1 MSIPKLVPSPIR
13 RRMSSSLPR
22 VMVAGLLSLGL
33 TAGADKLPGKTPAMT
48 SAKPGSASSSQ
59 AGSADEGLRLV
70 GEILG
75 SATEPLNAL
84 KFTTDLSD
92 RVGARLA
99 GSVGAERAVAWA
111 LSAMQSA
118 GLSNVRKEPV
128 RVPRWL
134 RGEESAE
141 ILGETVQPLHIAAL
155 GGSVGTRLAG
165 QDSVTPIEA
174 EVVAVDSFEALAKL
188 GDAARGRIVLF
199 NKEMARTRDFDGYRD
214 VVALRSRGAAQA
226 AKVGAVAVLVR
237 STGTGFH
244 RQPHTGAMRY
254 DEGGVRIPAAALA
267 AEDAEILARR
277 LRAGEKVR
285 VRLRMSARFDG
296 EADSWNVVGEVPGR
310 ERADEIV
317 LLGAHLDSWDLGS
330 GALDDG
336 AGCGL
341 VIDTARRM
349 AQAARATPSRA
360 PRRTVRVVLFMN
372 EELGLSGARAYA
384 ATHRGELDRHVAAME
399 ADSGAGAAYAYRVT
413 GGPTAQTLVQ
423 GWLSPFAKLLPQ
435 EVTVVDEYGADLM
448 PLQAAGVPV
457 VGVAQDVSDY
467 FEWHHTAGDTV
478 DKIRPREFAQAQAAF
493 AALAYAAA
501 NAEAKLP
508 PSPKPSRF

>member
-1 MSIPKLVPSPIR
+1 MPRSPR
-13 RRMSSSLPR
+13 WVL
-22 VMVAGLLSLGL
+22 AGLLSFGL
-33 TAGADKLPGKTPAMT
+33 TAQADKPPAPTPGAPTLAAAM
-48 SAKPGSASSSQ
+48 
-59 AGSADEGLRLV
+59 ADGGPQLV
-70 GEILG
+70 SEILG
-75 SATEPLNAL
+75 AAVEPMSAYKLTA
-84 KFTTDLSD
+84 DLSD

-99 GSVGAERAVAWA
+99 GSAGAEQAVAWA
-111 LSAMQSA
+111 LAAMGSA
-118 GLSNVRKEPV
+118 GLSNVRREPV
-128 RVPRWL
+128 RVPRWI

-141 ILGETVQPLHIAAL
+141 ILGETVQPLRIATL
-155 GGSVGTRLAG
+155 GGSVGTRVAG
-165 QDSVTPIEA
+165 QDRVTPIEA
-174 EVVAVDSFEALAKL
+174 EVVEVDSFEALTKL
-188 GDAARGRIVLF
+188 GEAARGRIVLF

-226 AKVGAVAVLVR
+226 AKVGALAVLVR

-267 AEDAEILARR
+267 AEDAEILHRR

-285 VRLRMSARFDG
+285 VRLRLSARLDG
-296 EADSWNVVGEVPGR
+296 EVDSWNVVGEVPGR
-310 ERADEIV
+310 DRADEIV

-341 VIDTARRM
+341 VIDTARRL

-384 ATHRGELDRHVAAME
+384 AAHREELNRHVAAME
-399 ADSGAGAAYAYRVT
+399 ADSGAGVAFGYRVT
-413 GGPTAQTLVQ
+413 GGAAAQTLVQ
-423 GWLSPFAKLLPQ
+423 GWLAPFAKLVPQ
-435 EVTVVDEYGADLM
+435 EVTLVEEWGADLM
-448 PLQAAGVPV
+448 PLQAVGVPV

-478 DKIRPREFAQAQAAF
+478 DKIRPRDFAQAQAAF

-501 NAEAKLP
+501 NAGARLP

>member
-1 MSIPKLVPSPIR
+1 
-13 RRMSSSLPR
+13 
-22 VMVAGLLSLGL
+22 VAGLLSLVC
-33 TAGADKLPGKTPAMT
+33 AAQADKPPAPAARPPSSEAEKGAPGP
-48 SAKPGSASSSQ
+48 
-59 AGSADEGLRLV
+59 RLV
-70 GEILG
+70 SEIL
-75 SATEPLNAL
+75 ATSVEPMSAL
-84 KFTTDLSD
+84 KLTSDLAD

-99 GSVGAERAVAWA
+99 GSPGAERAVAWA
-111 LSAMQSA
+111 VAAMQSA
-118 GLSNVRKEPV
+118 GLSKVRREPV

-141 ILGETVQPLHIAAL
+141 LLGETVQPLRIATL
-155 GGSVGTRLAG
+155 GGSVGTRAPG
-165 QDSVTPIEA
+165 KDEVTPLEA
-174 EVVAVDSFEALAKL
+174 EVVEVDSFEALSKL
-188 GDAARGRIVLF
+188 GEAARGRIVLF

-254 DEGGVRIPAAALA
+254 DDGGVRIPAAALA
-267 AEDAEILARR
+267 AEDAEILHRR
-277 LRAGEKVR
+277 LRSGEKVR
-285 VRLRMSARFDG
+285 VRLRLSARLDG
-296 EADSWNVVGEVPGR
+296 EVDSFNVVGEVPGR
-310 ERADEIV
+310 ERAEELV

-341 VIDTARRM
+341 VIDTARRL
-349 AQAARATPSRA
+349 AQAARLGPGLA

-384 ATHRGELDRHVAAME
+384 AAHRDELPRHVAAME
-399 ADSGAGAAYAYRVT
+399 ADSGAGAAFGYRVT
-413 GGPTAQTLVQ
+413 GGPAAQSLVQ
-423 GWLSPFAKLLPQ
+423 SWLVPFAKLVPQ
-435 EVTVVDEYGADLM
+435 EVTTVEEWGADLM

-478 DKIRPREFAQAQAAF
+478 DKIRPRDYAQAQAAF

-501 NAEAKLP
+501 NAEARLP

>member
-1 MSIPKLVPSPIR
+1 MPGPLD
-13 RRMSSSLPR
+13 
-22 VMVAGLLSLGL
+22 AG
-33 TAGADKLPGKTPAMT
+33 P
-48 SAKPGSASSSQ
+48 
-59 AGSADEGLRLV
+59 RLV
-70 GEILG
+70 SEILAAPVEPM
-75 SATEPLNAL
+75 SAFKLTS
-84 KFTTDLSD
+84 DLAD

-99 GSVGAERAVAWA
+99 GSPGAERAVAWA
-111 LSAMQSA
+111 LGAMQGA
-118 GLSNVRKEPV
+118 GLQNVHREPV

-141 ILGETVQPLHIAAL
+141 LLGETVQPLHIAAL
-155 GGSVGTRLAG
+155 GGSVGTRVAG
-165 QDSVTPIEA
+165 QDKVVPIEA
-174 EVVAVDSFEALAKL
+174 EIVEVDSFEALAKL
-188 GDAARGRIVLF
+188 GEAVRGRIVLF

-226 AKVGAVAVLVR
+226 AKLGALAVLVR

-267 AEDAEILARR
+267 AEDAELLHRR
-277 LRAGEKVR
+277 LQSGEKLR
-285 VRLRMSARFDG
+285 VRLRLSAKLDG
-296 EADSWNVVGEVPGR
+296 EVDSWNVVGEVPGR
-310 ERADEIV
+310 ERPDEIV

-349 AQAARATPSRA
+349 AQAAQKSPGAG

-384 ATHRGELDRHVAAME
+384 AAHRDELARHVAAME
-399 ADSGAGAAYAYRVT
+399 ADSGAGQAFGYRVT
-413 GGPTAQTLVQ
+413 GGSPAQTLVKD
-423 GWLSPFAKLLPQ
+423 WLVPFAKLVPQ
-435 EVTVVDEYGADLM
+435 EVTAVEEWGADLM
-448 PLQAAGVPV
+448 PLQAATVPV

-478 DKIRPREFAQAQAAF
+478 DKIRPRDFAQAQAAF

-501 NAEAKLP
+501 NAEARLP
-508 PSPKPSRF
+508 PSAKPSRF